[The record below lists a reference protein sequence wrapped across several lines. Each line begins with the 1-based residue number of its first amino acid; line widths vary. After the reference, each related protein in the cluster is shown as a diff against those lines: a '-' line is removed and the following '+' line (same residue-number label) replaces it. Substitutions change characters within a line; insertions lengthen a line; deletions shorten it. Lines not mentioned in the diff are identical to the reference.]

1 MNIFALFETRVRE
14 ALESLTRSGRLPEG
28 LDLSRVVVE
37 PPRDA
42 SHGDLATN
50 AALVLAKEAK
60 QNPKAL
66 GEALAARMLGA
77 GAGDILERAA
87 GEAR

>member
-1 MNIFALFETRVRE
+1 MNIFALFEARVRE
-14 ALESLTRSGRLPEG
+14 AVEALVRGGTLPEG
-28 LDLSRVVVE
+28 LDLARVVVE

-60 QNPKAL
+60 TNPKAL
-66 GEALAARMLGA
+66 GEALAAELRQ
-77 GAGDILERAA
+77 D
-87 GEAR
+87 